1 VVFSTFFLDRSSDI
15 GRSHLLKDV
24 NSILAVSIA
33 FGELLSKI
41 DWRRIGSLFLLHRLL
56 GFVQLISPEIGIAH
70 R

>member
-33 FGELLSKI
+33 FGELSKI